1 MRIGSILLAARNA
14 PFMWGWQSFDS
25 VTIPVNECVWQYF
38 IVFVLPP
45 KIDHSQGSC
54 SMMFISGISHR

>member
-14 PFMWGWQSFDS
+14 PVMRGRQGFDS
-25 VTIPVNECVWQYF
+25 VTIPVNECVWQGF

-45 KIDHSQGSC
+45 KIDHNQGSC
-54 SMMFISGISHR
+54 SMMFISGLSRR